1 MKKAKPNHEKT
12 LPEGKAQM
20 ETEQGEIERLKAE
33 NEKLRDENAQQK
45 EKLRREHEIYLRS
58 VADFN
63 NYRQRIE
70 RERAN
75 AAQIGKREII
85 LSLLDFLDDF
95 ERALKHIDESE
106 VSVSE
111 GLHAIHRRLASLLEA
126 QGVAAFESVGYPF
139 DPTLHEAVGSE
150 ESDEQEP
157 DTVLDELSP
166 GYRWGDELLRPAR
179 VRVARQASD
188 R

>member
-1 MKKAKPNHEKT
+1 MKKATNQEM
-12 LPEGKAQM
+12 PESKAQM
-20 ETEQGEIERLKAE
+20 GTGRGDIEQLKAE
-33 NEKLRDENAQQK
+33 NELLRDENAQQK

-58 VADFN
+58 IADFN

-75 AAQIGKREII
+75 AALIGKREMI

-111 GLHAIHRRLASLLEA
+111 GLHATHRRLASLLESH
-126 QGVAAFESVGYPF
+126 GVTTFESVGHPF
-139 DPTLHEAVGSE
+139 DPSLHEAVGSAD
-150 ESDEQEP
+150 SDEQDP
-157 DTVLDELSP
+157 DTVFDELSP

-179 VRVARQASD
+179 VRVARQASG